1 MEFESNSDTPVTDEE
16 RRLAAQTRAKTIQPI
31 DPFLAPAPI
40 ETVTVSE
47 NQANIN
53 LDSEDTADQ
62 HSLVQPSNAPE
73 DQSDRHKT
81 VGRPVVI
88 SLIALVGTLVAV
100 AFAIT
105 LS

>member
-47 NQANIN
+47 NQANID

-62 HSLVQPSNAPE
+62 HSLVQPSNTSE
-73 DQSDRHKT
+73 NHTDQRK
-81 VGRPVVI
+81 VPGRQI
-88 SLIALVGTLVAV
+88 AILLIALVGVLVAV
-100 AFAIT
+100 ALTAT
-105 LS
+105 LG